1 MALIFTI
8 SQEAEPALG
17 PVTAFADRLA
27 ELPVLTW
34 IAVGRSLIE
43 SPSMHPLREA
53 RCAILEAT
61 IGAQNLT
68 VAAWYA
74 RDTIETAAHYA
85 SGDTTGWTAAHR
97 RTFEAA
103 WAAAETA
110 AIALVARPFLSAEDF
125 SALCA
130 PFAELLS

>member
-1 MALIFTI
+1 MSLIFTI

-27 ELPVLTW
+27 EVPASSW
-34 IAVGRSLIE
+34 RAVGRSLIE
-43 SPSMHPLREA
+43 SPSIHPLREA

-61 IGAQNLT
+61 ISAQNLT

-85 SGDTTGWTAAHR
+85 SGDTTGWTAADR
-97 RTFEAA
+97 RTFETA
-103 WAAAETA
+103 WAAAETT
-110 AIALVARPFLSAEDF
+110 AIALVARQFLPAEDF
-125 SALCA
+125 SALCS